1 MQIQLRLIH
10 NASALFAS
18 IKTIIFTN
26 IRSAHAGLNIALQK
40 SINQSSIQSKQYD
53 FKMRRSRGP
62 LLLLAVALMILSP
75 SLCPAASAWGIFSSS
90 PKPTSQTVAAPTLPD
105 DGGRTVANFS
115 MEGGGAGP
123 RGVELLDGA
132 RRRIAGPASCWGEAY
147 RGLFASCAH
156 IMADKER
163 QSRLAWRLSACYQQD
178 SGRPPLPPCDEQSR
192 MVHCRKRLSEHE
204 EKVFLEFFLETNTL
218 CHQLQAEAFKQSTER
233 LVNDLTR
240 AAAAAS
246 EKLSAIEERSDQII
260 QESSKLHG
268 SMSSIVSQTEN
279 LTAASNNLKSRIG
292 DVLAQSAAI
301 AEQSRQIAAAQAGLR
316 EGQEEMRA
324 RVDAG
329 MARVEEEYA
338 RLGEEMVRLKEEAA
352 GIEREVRAVG
362 DAMAARMEGLQRTA
376 EEIGTAA
383 GRSLENQRELLE
395 GQANATR
402 ALGELHGFLSRALEE
417 SWEAMQRLARFGR
430 QQQEELLS
438 RQEQLRRAHDR
449 LMHNS
454 ESILQAQEEFS
465 AKQANIFAALDKLYV
480 LHNAILVESRFIK
493 AFFFYSCVVFLLYLL
508 TSAKQ
513 TFAIRG
519 QLYFGL
525 CVTLVVEVAL
535 IRLGADDDDDLI
547 KPFWIVSKVLLLRSA
562 FLAVAAAQILHAIFA
577 FKDYDVLNHELLQ
590 TLVEKVRAIED
601 NAAGDKMCPWGT
613 GSDDES
619 SLSDYS
625 WVFDELQDDVDSEVD
640 PDFVLRE
647 DEICRKDHGFL
658 EEIGENS
665 LSASVAVRR
674 YNLRARVMPR

>member
-1 MQIQLRLIH
+1 
-10 NASALFAS
+10 
-18 IKTIIFTN
+18 
-26 IRSAHAGLNIALQK
+26 
-40 SINQSSIQSKQYD
+40 
-53 FKMRRSRGP
+53 MRRSRGP
-62 LLLLAVALMILSP
+62 LLLAAMALVILSP
-75 SLCPAASAWGIFSSS
+75 SLCPAATAWGIFSS
-90 PKPTSQTVAAPTLPD
+90 PKPTSQSVAAPTLPD
-105 DGGRTVANFS
+105 GGGGRTVIDFS
-115 MEGGGAGP
+115 MEEGGGGP
-123 RGVELLDGA
+123 RGVELLEGA

-156 IMADKER
+156 IMSDKER
-163 QSRLAWRLSACYQQD
+163 QARLAWRLSACYQED
-178 SGRPPLPPCDEQSR
+178 SGRPPLPPCDERSR

-240 AAAAAS
+240 SAAAAS
-246 EKLSAIEERSDQII
+246 EKLSAIEERSNQII
-260 QESSKLHG
+260 KESSKLHG
-268 SMSSIVSQTEN
+268 SMSSVVSQTEH
-279 LTAASNNLKSRIG
+279 LAAATNSIKSRIG
-292 DVLAQSAAI
+292 DVLERSAAI

-316 EGQEEMRA
+316 EGQEEMRG
-324 RVDAG
+324 RIDAG
-329 MARVEEEYA
+329 MARMEEEYA
-338 RLGEEMVRLKEEAA
+338 RLGEEMGRLKEEAA

-362 DAMAARMEGLQRTA
+362 DAMAARMEALQRTA
-376 EEIGTAA
+376 EEIGSVA

-402 ALGELHGFLSRALEE
+402 ALGELHGFLAQALEE
-417 SWEAMQRLARFGR
+417 SREAVQRLARFGR

-438 RQEQLRRAHDR
+438 RQEQLRRAHDH

-465 AKQANIFAALDKLYV
+465 AKQASIFAALDKLYV

-493 AFFFYSCVVFLLYLL
+493 AFFFYCCVVFLLYLL

-525 CVTLVVEVAL
+525 CITLVVEVAL
-535 IRLGADDDDDLI
+535 IRLGADDDLT

-577 FKDYDVLNHELLQ
+577 FKDYEVLNHVLLQ

-601 NAAGDKMCPWGT
+601 NSAAGDKMCPWGT
-613 GSDDES
+613 GSDDEG

-625 WVFDELQDDVDSEVD
+625 WVFDELQDDVDSEID

-647 DEICRKDHGFL
+647 DEICRKDHSFR
-658 EEIGENS
+658 EEVGENS
-665 LSASVAVRR
+665 LSALVAARR
-674 YNLRARVMPR
+674 YNLRARITPR

>member
-1 MQIQLRLIH
+1 
-10 NASALFAS
+10 
-18 IKTIIFTN
+18 
-26 IRSAHAGLNIALQK
+26 
-40 SINQSSIQSKQYD
+40 
-53 FKMRRSRGP
+53 MRRSRGH
-62 LLLLAVALMILSP
+62 LLVVVAVALAILSP
-75 SLCPAASAWGIFSSS
+75 SLCPVTSAWGIFSSS
-90 PKPTSQTVAAPTLPD
+90 SSKPTSQTVAAPPLPD
-105 DGGRTVANFS
+105 DDGGGRTVADFS
-115 MEGGGAGP
+115 MEGGGGGP

-156 IMADKER
+156 IMSDKER

-260 QESSKLHG
+260 QESTKLHG

-316 EGQEEMRA
+316 EGQEEMRG
-324 RVDAG
+324 RIDAG

-376 EEIGTAA
+376 EEIGNAA
-383 GRSLENQRELLE
+383 GKSLENQRELLE

-417 SWEAMQRLARFGR
+417 SREAMQKLARFGR

-438 RQEQLRRAHDR
+438 RQEQLRRAHDL

-493 AFFFYSCVVFLLYLL
+493 AFLFYCCVVFLLYLL

-535 IRLGADDDDDLI
+535 IRLGGADDDDLTR
-547 KPFWIVSKVLLLRSA
+547 PFWIVSKVLLLRSA
-562 FLAVAAAQILHAIFA
+562 FLTAAAAQILHAIFA

-625 WVFDELQDDVDSEVD
+625 WVFDELQDDVDSEID

-647 DEICRKDHGFL
+647 DEICRKDHGFR

-665 LSASVAVRR
+665 LSASIAVRR
-674 YNLRARVMPR
+674 YNLRARVTPR

>member
-1 MQIQLRLIH
+1 MQ
-10 NASALFAS
+10 ASTS
-18 IKTIIFTN
+18 H
-26 IRSAHAGLNIALQK
+26 SQ
-40 SINQSSIQSKQYD
+40 NQSIRVPSNPTDWQYD
-53 FKMRRSRGP
+53 FKMRSGGH
-62 LLLLAVALMILSP
+62 LLLLAVALVILSP
-75 SLCPAASAWGIFSSS
+75 SLCPAATAWGIFSSS
-90 PKPTSQTVAAPTLPD
+90 KPTSQTVAAPTLPD
-105 DGGRTVANFS
+105 DGDGGGRTVADFS
-115 MEGGGAGP
+115 MEGGGGGP

-156 IMADKER
+156 IMSDKER

-178 SGRPPLPPCDEQSR
+178 SGRPPLPPCDDRSR

-246 EKLSAIEERSDQII
+246 EKLTAIEERSDQIM

-268 SMSSIVSQTEN
+268 SMSSIVSQTEQ
-279 LTAASNNLKSRIG
+279 LAAASDNLKSRIG

-338 RLGEEMVRLKEEAA
+338 RLGEEMARLKEEAA

-383 GRSLENQRELLE
+383 GKSLENQRALLE

-402 ALGELHGFLSRALEE
+402 ALGELHGFLARALEE
-417 SWEAMQRLARFGR
+417 SREAMQRLARFGR

-438 RQEQLRRAHDR
+438 RQEQLRRAHDH

-454 ESILQAQEEFS
+454 ESILRAQEEFS
-465 AKQANIFAALDKLYV
+465 AKQASIFAALDKLYV
-480 LHNAILVESRFIK
+480 LHNAILVESRFVK
-493 AFFFYSCVVFLLYLL
+493 AFFFYCCVVFLLYLL

-525 CVTLVVEVAL
+525 CVMLVVEVAL
-535 IRLGADDDDDLI
+535 IRLGAADDDLT
-547 KPFWIVSKVLLLRSA
+547 KPFWVVSNVLLLRSA
-562 FLAVAAAQILHAIFA
+562 FLAAAAAQILHAIFA

-625 WVFDELQDDVDSEVD
+625 WVFDELQDDVDSEID

-647 DEICRKDHGFL
+647 DDICREDHGFR

-665 LSASVAVRR
+665 LSASLAMRR
-674 YNLRARVMPR
+674 YNLRARIMPR

>member
-1 MQIQLRLIH
+1 M
-10 NASALFAS
+10 AL
-18 IKTIIFTN
+18 
-26 IRSAHAGLNIALQK
+26 
-40 SINQSSIQSKQYD
+40 
-53 FKMRRSRGP
+53 
-62 LLLLAVALMILSP
+62 VILSP
-75 SLCPAASAWGIFSSS
+75 SLCPAATAWGIFSS
-90 PKPTSQTVAAPTLPD
+90 PKPTSQSVAAPTLPD
-105 DGGRTVANFS
+105 GGGGRTVIDFS
-115 MEGGGAGP
+115 MEEGGGGP
-123 RGVELLDGA
+123 RGVELLEGA

-156 IMADKER
+156 IMSDKER
-163 QSRLAWRLSACYQQD
+163 QARLAWRLSACYQED
-178 SGRPPLPPCDEQSR
+178 SGRPPLPPCDERSR

-240 AAAAAS
+240 SAAAAS
-246 EKLSAIEERSDQII
+246 EKLSAIEERSNQII
-260 QESSKLHG
+260 KESSKLHG
-268 SMSSIVSQTEN
+268 SMSSVVSQTEH
-279 LTAASNNLKSRIG
+279 LAAATNSIKSRIG
-292 DVLAQSAAI
+292 DVLERSAAV

-316 EGQEEMRA
+316 EGQEEMRG
-324 RVDAG
+324 RIDAG

-338 RLGEEMVRLKEEAA
+338 RLGEEMGRLKEEAA

-362 DAMAARMEGLQRTA
+362 DAMAARMEALQRTA
-376 EEIGTAA
+376 EEIGSVA

-402 ALGELHGFLSRALEE
+402 ALGELHG
-417 SWEAMQRLARFGR
+417 EAVQRLARFGR

-438 RQEQLRRAHDR
+438 RQEQLRRAHDH

-493 AFFFYSCVVFLLYLL
+493 AFFFYCCVVFLLYLL

-525 CVTLVVEVAL
+525 CITLVVEVAL
-535 IRLGADDDDDLI
+535 IRLGADDDLT

-577 FKDYDVLNHELLQ
+577 FKDYEVLNHVLLQ

-601 NAAGDKMCPWGT
+601 NSAAGDKMCPWGT
-613 GSDDES
+613 GSDDEG

-625 WVFDELQDDVDSEVD
+625 WVFDELQDDVDSEID
-640 PDFVLRE
+640 PDFVPVKMR
-647 DEICRKDHGFL
+647 
-658 EEIGENS
+658 
-665 LSASVAVRR
+665 SAGRTTVSGKK
-674 YNLRARVMPR
+674 

>member
-1 MQIQLRLIH
+1 
-10 NASALFAS
+10 
-18 IKTIIFTN
+18 
-26 IRSAHAGLNIALQK
+26 
-40 SINQSSIQSKQYD
+40 
-53 FKMRRSRGP
+53 MRGTCH
-62 LLLLAVALMILSP
+62 LLLLAVAVAILSP
-75 SLCPAASAWGIFSSS
+75 SLCPTATAWGIFSSS
-90 PKPTSQTVAAPTLPD
+90 SKPTSQTVAAPTLPD
-105 DGGRTVANFS
+105 DGGGRTVVDFS
-115 MEGGGAGP
+115 MEGGGGGP

-156 IMADKER
+156 IMSDKER

-178 SGRPPLPPCDEQSR
+178 SGRPPLPPCDDRSR

-204 EKVFLEFFLETNTL
+204 DKVFLEFFLETNTL
-218 CHQLQAEAFKQSTER
+218 CHQLQAEAFKQITER

-246 EKLSAIEERSDQII
+246 EKLSAIEERSDQIM

-268 SMSSIVSQTEN
+268 SMSSIVSQTEH
-279 LTAASNNLKSRIG
+279 LAAASDNLKSRIG

-316 EGQEEMRA
+316 EGQEEMRG
-324 RVDAG
+324 RIDAG

-362 DAMAARMEGLQRTA
+362 DAMVARMEGLQRTA
-376 EEIGTAA
+376 EEIGSAA
-383 GRSLENQRELLE
+383 GKSLENQRELLE

-402 ALGELHGFLSRALEE
+402 ALGELHGFLAGALEE
-417 SWEAMQRLARFGR
+417 SREAMHKLARFGR
-430 QQQEELLS
+430 QQQDELLS
-438 RQEQLRRAHDR
+438 RQEQLRRAHDH

-525 CVTLVVEVAL
+525 CITLVVEVAL
-535 IRLGADDDDDLI
+535 IRLGAADDELTR
-547 KPFWIVSKVLLLRSA
+547 PFWIVSKVLLLRAA
-562 FLAVAAAQILHAIFA
+562 FLAAAAAQILHAIFA
-577 FKDYDVLNHELLQ
+577 FKYDSPWNHHLESPTSQ
-590 TLVEKVRAIED
+590 RWWRKSGQSKTTPPETRCVHGGQAVMMKVASATTRGSSTSCRTTSTAKSTRTSRSGKMRSAGRATVSGKKP
-601 NAAGDKMCPWGT
+601 AKT
-613 GSDDES
+613 RSQRR
-619 SLSDYS
+619 SL
-625 WVFDELQDDVDSEVD
+625 
-640 PDFVLRE
+640 
-647 DEICRKDHGFL
+647 
-658 EEIGENS
+658 
-665 LSASVAVRR
+665 
-674 YNLRARVMPR
+674 

>member
-1 MQIQLRLIH
+1 M
-10 NASALFAS
+10 AL
-18 IKTIIFTN
+18 
-26 IRSAHAGLNIALQK
+26 
-40 SINQSSIQSKQYD
+40 
-53 FKMRRSRGP
+53 
-62 LLLLAVALMILSP
+62 VILSP
-75 SLCPAASAWGIFSSS
+75 SLCPAATAWGIFSS
-90 PKPTSQTVAAPTLPD
+90 PKPTSQSVAAPTLPD
-105 DGGRTVANFS
+105 GGGGRTVIDFS
-115 MEGGGAGP
+115 MEEGGGGP
-123 RGVELLDGA
+123 RGVELLEGA

-156 IMADKER
+156 IMSDKER
-163 QSRLAWRLSACYQQD
+163 QARLAWRLSACYQED
-178 SGRPPLPPCDEQSR
+178 SGRPPLPPCDERSR

-240 AAAAAS
+240 SAAAAS
-246 EKLSAIEERSDQII
+246 EKLSAIEERSNQII
-260 QESSKLHG
+260 KESSKLHG
-268 SMSSIVSQTEN
+268 SMSSVVSQTEH
-279 LTAASNNLKSRIG
+279 LAAATNSIKSRIG
-292 DVLAQSAAI
+292 DVLERSAAV

-316 EGQEEMRA
+316 EGQEEMRG
-324 RVDAG
+324 RIDAG

-338 RLGEEMVRLKEEAA
+338 RLGEEMGRLKEEAA

-362 DAMAARMEGLQRTA
+362 DAMAARMEALQRTA
-376 EEIGTAA
+376 EEIGSVA

-402 ALGELHGFLSRALEE
+402 ALGELHG
-417 SWEAMQRLARFGR
+417 EAVQRLARFGR

-438 RQEQLRRAHDR
+438 RQEQLRRAHDH

-493 AFFFYSCVVFLLYLL
+493 AFFFYCCVVFLLYLL

-525 CVTLVVEVAL
+525 CITLVVEVAL
-535 IRLGADDDDDLI
+535 IRLGADDDLT

-577 FKDYDVLNHELLQ
+577 FKDYEVLNHVLLQ

-601 NAAGDKMCPWGT
+601 NSAAGDKMCPWGT
-613 GSDDES
+613 GSDDEG

-625 WVFDELQDDVDSEVD
+625 WVFDELQDDVDSEID

-647 DEICRKDHGFL
+647 DEICRKDHGFR
-658 EEIGENS
+658 EEVGENS
-665 LSASVAVRR
+665 LSASVAARR
-674 YNLRARVMPR
+674 YNLRARITPR